1 MDSKSGAAGP
11 PCLPLLS
18 ESRVANRATCG
29 PMLPAN
35 ATLQRLAVITHRRR
49 DYATEPATRERCGP
63 ESQGGALQSYALLP
77 TPDPLGDITGARGP
91 NPHALLIAQYAVYA
105 SIGNRDG
112 MQVISDQLR
121 QFGVTRE
128 ELADFADHATLHT
141 GSPRQPSRTVL
152 QMEQAWKLSQ

>member
-1 MDSKSGAAGP
+1 MLKIGFIFALILAA
-11 PCLPLLS
+11 
-18 ESRVANRATCG
+18 N
-29 PMLPAN
+29 PAD
-35 ATLQRLAVITHRRR
+35 AADRLALQNCDLAGAH
-49 DYATEPATRERCGP
+49 ATEPTARERCGP

-141 GSPRQPSRTVL
+141 GSPRQPSRTVSR
-152 QMEQAWKLSQ
+152 MEQAWKLSQ